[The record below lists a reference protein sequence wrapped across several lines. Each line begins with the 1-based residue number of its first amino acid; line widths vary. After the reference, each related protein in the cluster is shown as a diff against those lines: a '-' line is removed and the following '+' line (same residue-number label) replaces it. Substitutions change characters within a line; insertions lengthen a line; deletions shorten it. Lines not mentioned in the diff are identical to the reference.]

1 MREVAADADALLMSF
16 RRSPVA
22 ARVAVA
28 EADPVMGVIA
38 NRLHA
43 PPARRDAAKQR
54 PGKVR
59 QSFYVAVAAPQ
70 KMDQHVTGQLGD
82 FQLPRVGWDYVR
94 QASVGDPKIIA
105 DFDQP
110 GRRDDPRAGIAEH
123 VDIILRRNVRRKF
136 YLVLAQ

>member
-22 ARVAVA
+22 ARVVVA

-43 PPARRDAAKQR
+43 PPARRDAAKHR

-70 KMDQHVTGQLGD
+70 KMDQHVTGQLGA
-82 FQLPRVGWDYVR
+82 FQLRRVGCDYVR
-94 QASVGDPKIIA
+94 KARFGEPKTI
-105 DFDQP
+105 DEY
-110 GRRDDPRAGIAEH
+110 DDP
-123 VDIILRRNVRRKF
+123 VTVRTPLGR
-136 YLVLAQ
+136 